1 MYFPKPRG
9 RPPNNSWWDT
19 SCGRWVKHGAQVQ
32 PRVVL
37 ATPVATANPPD
48 MDKERE
54 KRLQEEKELAEKN
67 MAEMKELSRKYEE
80 EQRAAKAAEEKAA
93 YERLLAAP
101 RHHAEWVAKQVPS
114 HVPVYYL
121 DHSGIQQQVGVE
133 PRVPKRP
140 CSDLFDAYLT
150 RKRVIVQRIVH
161 GPSAKYDLEEGESEL
176 VDVAVWRYSY

>member
-1 MYFPKPRG
+1 MRTY
-9 RPPNNSWWDT
+9 
-19 SCGRWVKHGAQVQ
+19 
-32 PRVVL
+32 
-37 ATPVATANPPD
+37 
-48 MDKERE
+48 
-54 KRLQEEKELAEKN
+54 
-67 MAEMKELSRKYEE
+67 SRKYEE

-101 RHHAEWVAKQVPS
+101 RHHAESVAKQVPF

-140 CSDLFDAYLT
+140 CSDANFT

-161 GPSAKYDLEEGESEL
+161 GPSAKPALFTSSTRDATHRHNTERVERRHIS
-176 VDVAVWRYSY
+176 

>member
-19 SCGRWVKHGAQVQ
+19 SCGRWVKHGAPVQ

-37 ATPVATANPPD
+37 ATPVATAHRPD
-48 MDKERE
+48 TDKERE

-67 MAEMKELSRKYEE
+67 LAEMKEQSRKYEE

-140 CSDLFDAYLT
+140 FDADAYL
-150 RKRVIVQRIVH
+150 RKRVIVQRMVH
-161 GPSAKYDLEEGESEL
+161 GPSAKYDLDEGESEL

>member
-1 MYFPKPRG
+1 
-9 RPPNNSWWDT
+9 
-19 SCGRWVKHGAQVQ
+19 
-32 PRVVL
+32 
-37 ATPVATANPPD
+37 

-140 CSDLFDAYLT
+140 FDADAYL
-150 RKRVIVQRIVH
+150 RKRVIVQRMVH